1 MLTKTEIAIETASQ
15 TEIEGDILPSKTWH
29 TEVTSALDRQTY
41 LAGTMIRT
49 LSGEKR
55 IEDILIGDRIAAL
68 VEGRMTGCDVIN
80 TGHYTVTA
88 SPGVDDDFS
97 RFPIR
102 ILRGAIADNV
112 PCCDLLVGAAHFIAF
127 GDYLVPTHRLENG
140 ATIYY
145 DHGISLS
152 THHHFATVE
161 NAVIWANNLPCRSAI
176 SSDKA
181 IFSVSEVSDG
191 SAPPYG
197 LQHTATTPL
206 QIASSDFI
214 EPIARGILAR
224 AAHMGFRQEG
234 ELDMKPSQ
242 EVSCQVV
249 DARGRAVAPIRHHG
263 RTLLFN
269 VETLQGLISIRSPA
283 ARPCDVVGP
292 FIDDRRNLGLLIGE
306 ITVIFP
312 DHVETVTRHLSE
324 PNLFGWHGVEAGQAM
339 RWTAGQ
345 AVLPMAELLDGQ
357 ARILAIE
364 IKAFGPYVVED
375 DIESTLAQLMLR
387 IDQSK

>member
-1 MLTKTEIAIETASQ
+1 MADDTRALQSTRDGA
-15 TEIEGDILPSKTWH
+15 
-29 TEVTSALDRQTY
+29 TSAIHRQSY

-68 VEGRMTGCDVIN
+68 VDGRMTGCDVIH

-88 SPGVDDDFS
+88 DPGKDDDPS

-102 ILRGAIADNV
+102 ILRGAIADDV
-112 PCCDLLVGAAHFIAF
+112 PCHDLLVGAAHFVAF
-127 GDYLVPTHRLENG
+127 GDYLVPTHKLENG

-176 SSDKA
+176 PTEEA
-181 IFSVSEVSDG
+181 ILNVSEITDG
-191 SAPPYG
+191 SEASSG
-197 LQHTATTPL
+197 MLHKGSMAL
-206 QIASSDFI
+206 QIASPDFI
-214 EPIARGILAR
+214 EPIARGIQAR

-234 ELDMKPSQ
+234 KLDMKPSQ
-242 EVSCQVV
+242 EVRCQVV
-249 DARGRAVAPIRHHG
+249 DARGRAVPPIRHHG
-263 RTLLFN
+263 KTLLFN
-269 VETLQGLISIRSPA
+269 VKTLQGLISIRSPA

-292 FIDDRRNLGLLIGE
+292 FIDDRRNLGLLIGD

-312 DHVETVTRHLSE
+312 DRVEAMTRHLSE
-324 PNLFGWHGVEAGQAM
+324 PNLFGWHGVEAGQSM

-345 AVLPMAELLDGQ
+345 AELPMTELLDGQ

-364 IKAFGPYVVED
+364 IKAFGPYVAED
-375 DIESTLAQLMLR
+375 DVESTLAQLTR
-387 IDQSK
+387 PV

>member
-1 MLTKTEIAIETASQ
+1 MTS
-15 TEIEGDILPSKTWH
+15 
-29 TEVTSALDRQTY
+29 VTDRQSF

-55 IEDILIGDRIAAL
+55 VEDILVGDRIAAS
-68 VEGRMTGCDVIN
+68 VDGRMTGCDVIQ

-88 SPGVDDDFS
+88 GAGKDDVVS

-102 ILRGAIADNV
+102 IMQSAIADDV
-112 PCCDLLVGAAHFIAF
+112 PCRDLLVGPAHFVAF
-127 GDYLVPTHRLENG
+127 GNYLIPTHRLENG

-152 THHHFATVE
+152 THYHFATVE
-161 NAVIWANNLPCRSAI
+161 NAVVWANNLPCRSAI
-176 SSDKA
+176 PTEEA
-181 IFSVSEVSDG
+181 ILSVSEILDESVSLFGMQHDG
-191 SAPPYG
+191 EMA
-197 LQHTATTPL
+197 LQVAT
-206 QIASSDFI
+206 SDYI
-214 EPIARGILAR
+214 EPIARGIQAR

-234 ELDMKPSQ
+234 KRDMKPSQ
-242 EVSCQVV
+242 EITCQVV

-269 VETLQGLISIRSPA
+269 VKTLQGLISIRSPA
-283 ARPCDVVGP
+283 ARPCDVIGP
-292 FIDDRRNLGLLIGE
+292 FIDDRRNLGVLIGE
-306 ITVIFP
+306 ITIIFP
-312 DHVETVTRHLSE
+312 DRVEAMTRHLSE

-345 AVLPMAELLDGQ
+345 AVLPMEELLDGQ

-364 IKAFGPYVVED
+364 IKAFGPYVAEED
-375 DIESTLAQLMLR
+375 VVSTLAQLWTR
-387 IDQSK
+387 